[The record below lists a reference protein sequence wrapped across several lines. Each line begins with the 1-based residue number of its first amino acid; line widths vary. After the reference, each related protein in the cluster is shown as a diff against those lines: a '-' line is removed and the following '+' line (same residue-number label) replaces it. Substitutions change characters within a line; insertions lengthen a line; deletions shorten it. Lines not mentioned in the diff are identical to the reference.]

1 MINRFKKV
9 CKYQFI
15 EENNKNNRFLRSKI
29 WFKFFG
35 FLQIQVPDYW
45 DQVEVPD
52 LQGLV
57 VVADSDHSFN

>member
-35 FLQIQVPDYW
+35 FLQVQVPDYW

-52 LQGLV
+52 L
-57 VVADSDHSFN
+57 